1 MSAAATPGRRVP
13 LNRPQINRASRYA
26 VFALSLIALGTV
38 LTGYLQPPQA
48 DEGTAAHI
56 FQLSILLMAPM
67 GLLYLATADWE
78 HPLRSAR
85 PMAVPAAAVL
95 LAFAALYCLEHN
107 FYPEYYR

>member
-1 MSAAATPGRRVP
+1 MQLQRKIFDGPR
-13 LNRPQINRASRYA
+13 INRASRFA
-26 VFALSLIALGTV
+26 VLALSLIALGTV
-38 LTGYLQPPQA
+38 LTGYFQPPQA

-56 FQLSILLMAPM
+56 FQLSILLLAPM

-85 PMAVPAAAVL
+85 PMAVPAAAIL
-95 LAFAALYCLEHN
+95 LAFAALYYLEHY